1 MTAQRVSGLRA
12 TVTDF
17 WPRDAGGAI
26 PSVSVRVD
34 RSGHWTVVEVEGEMD
49 VQFPPLVAD
58 LVDGAASRVVFD
70 LRGVTFMD
78 AGGLGT
84 LMETQRSAL
93 AGGGCVRL
101 VAPSSSARRLLELTD
116 CDRHFQTFDS
126 LDQALST
133 GLA

>member
-1 MTAQRVSGLRA
+1 MNVQRVNGRPA
-12 TVTDF
+12 TVTDL
-17 WPRDAGGAI
+17 RARGAGSGIA
-26 PSVSVRVD
+26 SVSVRVD

-49 VQFPPLVAD
+49 VQLPPLVAD
-58 LVDGAASRVVFD
+58 LVDSDASRVVFD

-84 LMETQRSAL
+84 LIATQRRAL
-93 AGGGCVRL
+93 AVGGCVRL
-101 VAPSSSARRLLELTD
+101 VAPSSSARRLLELTG